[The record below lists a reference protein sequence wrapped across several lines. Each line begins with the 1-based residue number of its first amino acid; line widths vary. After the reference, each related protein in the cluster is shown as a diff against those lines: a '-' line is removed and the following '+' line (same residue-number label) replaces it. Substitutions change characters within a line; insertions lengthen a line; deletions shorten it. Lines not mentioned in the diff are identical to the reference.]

1 MKISAVIVTYN
12 NEKKIEACLQSLQG
26 VADEIIVVDSES
38 TDYTRKIA
46 GYFTSKVFKYSP
58 TDYAELKNI
67 GHRLASYFW
76 ILSVEP
82 DERLSTEL
90 RVELLRLKKKQVE
103 AEGFSIP
110 RISFYLGR
118 WIRHS
123 GWYPNRRVRLYNKD
137 NGFWIKETFR
147 VFLKFSGK
155 IKKLRYPVEHL
166 AFSSLSDHVIYLNR
180 LSERRAQQLYSRRK
194 KARLYHFCFL
204 PMLRFFRTY
213 FLKAGWLD
221 GYPGLVI
228 STMSAYSVFLRY
240 AKLKEIWKKGEKIE
254 PVPCSQ

>member
-1 MKISAVIVTYN
+1 VKISAVVVTYN

-26 VADEIIVVDSES
+26 VVDEIIVIDSES
-38 TDYTRKIA
+38 TDYTGKIA
-46 GYFTSKVFKYSP
+46 GYFTDKVFKYSS

-82 DERLSTEL
+82 DERLSMEL
-90 RVELLRLKKKQVE
+90 RVELLRLKRQQVE
-103 AEGFSIP
+103 VEGFSIP

-118 WIRHS
+118 WVRHS
-123 GWYPNRRVRLYNKD
+123 GWYPNRRIRLYNKD
-137 NGFWIKETFR
+137 NGFWTKERFR

-155 IKKLRYPVEHL
+155 IKRLRYPLEHL
-166 AFSSLSDHVIYLNR
+166 PFGSISEHVAYLNR

-194 KARLYHFCFL
+194 KARLYHFWFF
-204 PMLRFFRTY
+204 PMLRFLRTY

-221 GYPGLVI
+221 GYAGLVI
-228 STMSAYSVFLRY
+228 SAMSAYSVFLRY